1 MLAIYVDEKDNL
13 FIRGDWKDKATY
25 SDKFFKDNEDNEDN
39 KLLKRISENDVK
51 FNNIYVYNYQK
62 TNESELKKSNDF
74 NITNK
79 SHLVFCLGEKR

>member
-79 SHLVFCLGEKR
+79 SHLVFCLGKKR

>member
-74 NITNK
+74 AENSRKIWW
-79 SHLVFCLGEKR
+79 